1 MSWVKNV
8 LVMLVL
14 CGTVTACSS
23 IQFDELA
30 SSGAAAGAAVGTA
43 VVTTNPVLIG
53 AAAVTAG
60 VATSAATPA
69 SGDGI
74 DLNLVPEEK
83 RAGVA
88 KYQATLDLIK
98 QFGWWIALGLG
109 AWFFVPLIIG
119 YFIPNGKHRKLHK
132 DAFNDPTKKM

>member
-1 MSWVKNV
+1 MKWISVI
-8 LVMLVL
+8 LLGAL
-14 CGTVTACSS
+14 LSGCST

-30 SSGAAAGAAVGTA
+30 STGAAAGAAVGTA
-43 VVTTNPVLIG
+43 VVTTNPALIG
-53 AAAVTAG
+53 AAALTAG
-60 VATSAATPA
+60 AATSVVTQP

-98 QFGWWIALGLG
+98 EFGVWIGIGLA
-109 AWFFVPLIIG
+109 AWFFVPLLIG
-119 YFIPNGKHRKLHK
+119 YFLPNGRQRKLHR
-132 DAFNDPTKKM
+132 DAFNDPGKKM

>member
-1 MSWVKNV
+1 MRWLK
-8 LVMLVL
+8 VMLL
-14 CGTVTACSS
+14 SLSLAGCST

-30 SSGAAAGAAVGTA
+30 STGAAAGAAVGTA
-43 VVTTNPVLIG
+43 VVTTNPALIG
-53 AAAVTAG
+53 AAALTAG
-60 VATSAATPA
+60 AATSVVTEP

-98 QFGWWIALGLG
+98 EFGVWIGLGLV

-119 YFIPNGKHRKLHK
+119 YFLPNGKQRKLHK
-132 DAFNDPTKKM
+132 DAFNDPSKKM